1 MTRIVRQMVC
11 AFTFLMAAGAVA
23 FAASQPDTAAFDAV
37 LQARAKNGGYDY
49 AGTTGQDKKRLAAY
63 MANLGDANPA
73 AMTPDEKKAFYINA
87 YNAAAITTVLDKY
100 PTRSILDIDGAF
112 KTIPHRVGGEM
123 LTLDAIENKL
133 REAKDSR
140 IHYAIVC
147 ASRSCPPLASKAYV
161 AEGLSAALDRQGRA
175 FVNDASKNQIDRA
188 KGRVA
193 LSKIFF
199 WNRKEFERDGGGSLL
214 KEVSKFVADPA
225 AASWLAGLAKEPEFL
240 EYDWALNQP

>member
-1 MTRIVRQMVC
+1 MMKIHAAIC
-11 AFTFLMAAGAVA
+11 AFPFLV
-23 FAASQPDTAAFDAV
+23 AASSVAAPQPDTAAFDAV
-37 LQARAKNGGYDY
+37 LQARARSGGYDY

-73 AMTPDEKKAFYINA
+73 SVSADEKKAFYINA
-87 YNAAAITTVLDKY
+87 YNAAAISTVLEKY
-100 PTRSILDIDGAF
+100 PTKSILDIEGAF
-112 KTIPHRVGGEM
+112 KTVPHRIGGEM

-133 REAKDSR
+133 RETKDSR
-140 IHYAIVC
+140 IHFAIVC

-161 AEGLSAALDRQGRA
+161 AEGLSAALDRQGRE
-175 FVNDASKNQIDRA
+175 FVNDASKNQIDRG

-214 KEVSKFVADPA
+214 KEVSKYAADPA
-225 AASWLAGLAKEPEFL
+225 TASWLAGLTKEPEFL

>member
-1 MTRIVRQMVC
+1 MMKIRPAICV
-11 AFTFLMAAGAVA
+11 LSLLAA
-23 FAASQPDTAAFDAV
+23 AASASVAAPQPDTAAFDAV
-37 LQARAKNGGYDY
+37 LQARARKGGYDY

-73 AMTPDEKKAFYINA
+73 TMSADEKKAFYINA
-87 YNAAAITTVLDKY
+87 YNAAAISTVLEKY
-100 PTRSILDIDGAF
+100 PTKSILDIEGAF
-112 KTIPHRVGGEM
+112 KTIPHRIGGEM

-161 AEGLSAALDRQGRA
+161 AEGLSAALERQGRE

-214 KEVSKFVADPA
+214 KEISKYAADPA
-225 AASWLAGLAKEPEFL
+225 TASWLAGLTKEPEFL
-240 EYDWALNQP
+240 EYDWTLNQP

>member
-1 MTRIVRQMVC
+1 MLKIHASIC
-11 AFTFLMAAGAVA
+11 AFLLVAAASAAVA
-23 FAASQPDTAAFDAV
+23 APQPDTAAFDAI
-37 LQARAKNGGYDY
+37 LQARARNGGYDY

-63 MANLGDANPA
+63 LANLGDANPA
-73 AMTPDEKKAFYINA
+73 SMSADEKKAFYINA

-100 PTRSILDIDGAF
+100 PTKSILDIEGAF
-112 KTIPHRVGGEM
+112 KTIPHRIGGEM
-123 LTLDAIENKL
+123 LTLDASENKL

-147 ASRSCPPLASKAYV
+147 ASRSCPPLAPKAYV
-161 AEGLSAALDRQGRA
+161 AEGLSAALDRQGRE

-214 KEVSKFVADPA
+214 KEVSKYASDPA
-225 AASWLAGLAKEPEFL
+225 TASWLAGLAKEPEFL

>member
-1 MTRIVRQMVC
+1 MKWIVRPATC
-11 AFTFLMAAGAVA
+11 AFLYLIGVAAI
-23 FAASQPDTAAFDAV
+23 AAPQPDTAAFDAV

-63 MANLGDANPA
+63 LANLGDASPA
-73 AMTPDEKKAFYINA
+73 SMTPDERKAFYINA
-87 YNAAAITTVLDKY
+87 YNAAAISTVLERY
-100 PTRSILDIDGAF
+100 PTKSILDIDGAF

-133 REAKDSR
+133 REANDSR

-147 ASRSCPPLASKAYV
+147 ASRSCPPLAARAYV
-161 AEGLSAALDRQGRA
+161 AQGLSAALDRQGREFA
-175 FVNDASKNQIDRA
+175 NDASKNQIDRA
-188 KGRVA
+188 KGRAA

-199 WNRKEFERDGGGSLL
+199 WNRKEFERDGSGSLL

-225 AASWLAGLAKEPEFL
+225 TASWLAGLAKEPEFL
-240 EYDWALNQP
+240 DYDWALNQP

>member
-1 MTRIVRQMVC
+1 MKRTIRASIC
-11 AFTFLMAAGAVA
+11 AFLFLLPSAAAV
-23 FAASQPDTAAFDAV
+23 FAAPQPDTAAFDAV
-37 LQARAKNGGYDY
+37 LEARARKGGYDY
-49 AGTTGQDKKRLAAY
+49 AGTTGQDRKRLAAY

-73 AMTPDEKKAFYINA
+73 SMTPDERKAFYINA
-87 YNAAAITTVLDKY
+87 YNAAAISTVLEKY
-100 PTRSILDIDGAF
+100 PTKSILDIDGAF

-147 ASRSCPPLASKAYV
+147 ASKSCPPLAARAYL
-161 AEGLSAALDRQGRA
+161 AAGLSAALDRQGRE
-175 FVNDASKNQIDRA
+175 FVNDASKNQIDRT

-199 WNRKEFERDGGGSLL
+199 WNRKEFDRDGGGSLL

-225 AASWLAGLAKEPEFL
+225 PASWLAGLAKEPEFL

>member
-1 MTRIVRQMVC
+1 MGI
-11 AFTFLMAAGAVA
+11 AP
-23 FAASQPDTAAFDAV
+23 ASIIP
-37 LQARAKNGGYDY
+37 G
-49 AGTTGQDKKRLAAY
+49 
-63 MANLGDANPA
+63 
-73 AMTPDEKKAFYINA
+73 
-87 YNAAAITTVLDKY
+87 
-100 PTRSILDIDGAF
+100 SF
-112 KTIPHRVGGEM
+112 KSIPHRIGGEM

-161 AEGLSAALDRQGRA
+161 AEGLSAALDRQGRE

-214 KEVSKFVADPA
+214 KEVSKYASDPA
-225 AASWLAGLAKEPEFL
+225 TASWLAGLAKEPEFL

>member
-1 MTRIVRQMVC
+1 MTRIVRRAFC
-11 AFTFLMAAGAVA
+11 AGSFLLAAFG
-23 FAASQPDTAAFDAV
+23 FAAPQPDTAAFDAV

-100 PTRSILDIDGAF
+100 PTKSILDIDGAF

-133 REAKDSR
+133 REARDSR

-147 ASRSCPPLASKAYV
+147 ASKSCPPLAARAYV
-161 AEGLSAALDRQGRA
+161 ADGLSAALDRQGRA

-214 KEVSKFVADPA
+214 KEVSKFAADPA
-225 AASWLAGLAKEPEFL
+225 TASWLAGLSKEPEFL

>member
-1 MTRIVRQMVC
+1 MTKIQAAIC
-11 AFTFLMAAGAVA
+11 ASILLVA
-23 FAASQPDTAAFDAV
+23 AASVAAPQPDTAAFDAV
-37 LQARAKNGGYDY
+37 LQARARNGGYDY

-73 AMTPDEKKAFYINA
+73 SMSPDEKKAFYINA
-87 YNAAAITTVLDKY
+87 YNAAAISTVLDKY
-100 PTRSILDIDGAF
+100 PTKSILDIEGAF
-112 KTIPHRVGGEM
+112 KTIPHRIGGEM
-123 LTLDAIENKL
+123 LTLDTIENKL
-133 REAKDSR
+133 RETKDSR
-140 IHYAIVC
+140 IHFAIVC
-147 ASRSCPPLASKAYV
+147 ASKSCPPLASRAYV
-161 AEGLSAALDRQGRA
+161 AEGLSAALDRQGRE

-214 KEVSKFVADPA
+214 KEVSKYAADPA
-225 AASWLAGLAKEPEFL
+225 TASWLAGFTKEPEFL